1 MQLPARGGCCDG
13 QEGPLSG
20 AASTQEVHIVFQ
32 KNGSLS
38 LIAIVARCRSS
49 SQVVIRRL
57 KAVHESLNAQR

>member
-1 MQLPARGGCCDG
+1 MTDRRGA
-13 QEGPLSG
+13 LSG

-57 KAVHESLNAQR
+57 KAVHESLSAQR